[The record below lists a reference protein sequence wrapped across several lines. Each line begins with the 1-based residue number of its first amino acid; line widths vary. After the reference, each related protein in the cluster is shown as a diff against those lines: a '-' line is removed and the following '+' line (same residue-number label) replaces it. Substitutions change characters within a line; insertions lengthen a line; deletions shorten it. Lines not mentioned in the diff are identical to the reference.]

1 MSVTCTIAVF
11 EGLFTRGGEFVRTP
25 KGGRAADVRGLVR
38 RLRSRTL
45 VLVVTAVEVALGGLL
60 LWGAFYWERLDF
72 EYLASVLTLKAAGYF
87 LIAALTTR
95 DLLPRR
101 ATNLAETA
109 PITA

>member
-1 MSVTCTIAVF
+1 
-11 EGLFTRGGEFVRTP
+11 
-25 KGGRAADVRGLVR
+25 VRGLVR

-72 EYLASVLTLKAAGYF
+72 EYLAVVLTLKAAGYF

-101 ATNLAETA
+101 GTNLVETA
-109 PITA
+109 PVAA